1 MSLKR
6 FAANSMH
13 CLRIGLTSL
22 ALFQFSLGGPLASTA
37 QAQTDND
44 NKTTSPIKHVIII
57 IGENRSYDHVFATY
71 VPKTGQTTMNLL
83 SEGII
88 KADGTP
94 GPNFEK
100 AHQRAAV
107 DLGEKR
113 GGDPFL
119 MSPPK
124 LDFGGDVLP
133 APLVGGAKDSYIP
146 NDSISLAEASENGL
160 PADYYQFLVSG
171 GTGLTS
177 DTPDTRITNVNDL
190 PAGPFQLTNKKLF
203 DYNAYAASPVHR
215 FYQMWQQLDCSRE
228 HITEENGSGCNA
240 RLFSWVEVTVGAGT
254 NGLAQPANFD
264 INYLPGAK
272 TTGEGSTAL
281 GFYNVQQGD
290 VPYFKS
296 LADTYAMSD
305 NFHQSVEGGTGAN
318 HIMFGHGDMIWFSDG
333 EGHAKEPPH
342 NVTVDPGTPN
352 AGKVD
357 EVENPNPAAG
367 TNNWYSED
375 GYGGGSFGSAS
386 FGGGSYSNCADP
398 TQNGVSSV
406 VKYLQSLPR
415 PVDPH
420 CEVGHYYLLNNYNPG
435 YFGQGEN
442 AFADESPDNTVF
454 TVPPSSTP
462 SIGDTLLKH
471 EISWK
476 YYGDQWNDYA
486 GVGNPNQPLCNPPAL
501 VKNCF
506 IPEDKYQI
514 NYGAAGS
521 ANPLGQTIT
530 NADEYCNICNPFQ
543 YDTSIMANAKIREAH
558 IQDTLN
564 LYADIANNSLPAV
577 SIVKPSGFVDG
588 HPSSSKLDL
597 FEGFVQK
604 IVDAV
609 QANPKLWAETAIF
622 ITEDEGGGYYDSGY
636 VQPLDFFGDGTR
648 IIFLAVS
655 PFSKGGK
662 IAHNYSDHVSILKFI
677 ERNWSLPP
685 VSHRRRDNFPNPI
698 TEGKNVYVPVNGP
711 AISDLFEL
719 FDFK

>member
-71 VPKTGQTTMNLL
+71 VPKAGQTTFNLL
-83 SEGII
+83 SEGIV

-375 GYGGGSFGSAS
+375 GYGGGSFGSPS

-471 EISWK
+471 DISWK

-543 YDTSIMANAKIREAH
+543 YDTSIMANAKVREAH

-685 VSHRRRDNFPNPI
+685 VSHRSRDNFPNPI